1 MKRTRE
7 GRHDGRVSD
16 REYVAALATFV
27 AEPSVRQCISS
38 IQNDCLTNDI
48 VFTEN
53 GQAVTGKFHR
63 HIQLR
68 YKVFARECIEYLH
81 SCRFIPWYI
90 ERVHGEAV
98 PRTLPLGSFTW
109 QAQFKTDAELAHGT
123 WPIKYVLRGVDF
135 DIGKLDV
142 RVFYAVNPLYRP
154 MFSPLDTL
162 HAYYTQA
169 DVARSEVASCVKSSL
184 RTVVLVSETVDV
196 KMQTES
202 GIDLLDASRRYN
214 VGGKTGNEYAQTQV
228 LLSPESG
235 AVLNSVNDAQM
246 CWISNVQRA
255 HENLGMSLM
264 PPNSQVT
271 QIAAPTVHS
280 DIMTQLQQH
289 YRDSVYTH
297 FNVPQAGAS
306 RGTEQD
312 SRATPGSLTEQYNSV
327 LHVAQVL
334 QDFLAHVYK
343 ANFKTADAVVCS
355 LLPTNKLEVS
365 SIADIKILA
374 ECNIFSTHEIR
385 KMVAFR
391 GAACGTNKK

>member
-1 MKRTRE
+1 MKRVRE
-7 GRHDGRVSD
+7 TPRIYRRDD
-16 REYVAALATFV
+16 REYVADLARFLT
-27 AEPSVRQCISS
+27 EPSVRQCLSS
-38 IQNDCLTNDI
+38 IKNDCLTNDI

-53 GQAVTGKFHR
+53 GHAVSGKFHR
-63 HIQLR
+63 HIQFR

-81 SCRFIPWYI
+81 TCLFIPWYI

-109 QAQFKTDAELAHGT
+109 QAQFKTEAELTRGT
-123 WPIKYVLRGVDF
+123 WPVKYVLRGLDF

-142 RVFYAVNPLYRP
+142 QVFYAVNPLYRE

-162 HAYYTQA
+162 QAYYTQA
-169 DVARSEVASCVKSSL
+169 DVARTEVASCMKSSM

-228 LLSPESG
+228 LTSAESG
-235 AVLNSVNDAQM
+235 AVLNSVNEAQM
-246 CWISNVQRA
+246 CWISKVQRT

-271 QIAAPTVHS
+271 QIAAPTVQS
-280 DIMTQLQQH
+280 DVMTQLQEH
-289 YRDSVYTH
+289 YRASVHTH
-297 FNVPQAGAS
+297 FNVKVGAAGGSARDS
-306 RGTEQD
+306 QD
-312 SRATPGSLTEQYNSV
+312 APGSLIEQYNSV
-327 LHVAQVL
+327 LHVAQFL
-334 QDFLAHVYK
+334 EDFLPHVYK
-343 ANFKTADAVVCS
+343 ANFKTTDAVLCN

-365 SIADIKILA
+365 SIADLKVLS
-374 ECNIFSTHEIR
+374 ECNIFSTAEIR
-385 KMVAFR
+385 KMVAFAPSR
-391 GAACGTNKK
+391 PKNT